1 MNFFSEYSR
10 FFIQKN
16 CRYKNGGPRKLMGTK
31 KKLVKQRNWIKK
43 MLVLKKCGYRKF
55 WQKKMLK
62 NWIPKHFLEVT
73 SPET

>member
-31 KKLVKQRNWIKK
+31 KMWSNNEIG
-43 MLVLKKCGYRKF
+43 LKKC
-55 WQKKMLK
+55 W
-62 NWIPKHFLEVT
+62 
-73 SPET
+73 S